1 MSRKQDKAKAVERPP
16 GLGVESTYGEL
27 SEERKP
33 DGLSAGE
40 DSAAL
45 TNLIDDRQQQLFAQ
59 QDARMN
65 ELIKMVQALAQA
77 VPPLAIANQNAG
89 TGNAIACPEAAE
101 SNMSGSSVK
110 SRVAS
115 GTVDVPLPF
124 LTDMLKGFPTDQLYS
139 GQEAENDSKWLEF
152 RGKFVPSL
160 RHPALSLFLLDT
172 RELEDI
178 KRDEKFSVAANQLFH
193 DFLSRVTTRTANAVV
208 RSYSTEADGVSAWR
222 QLIKMRRST
231 GSAYFV
237 RQVKALLDDTK
248 RFTTLAPPLQGFL
261 NAREVLDRV
270 EEYACTSKFLPGGEE
285 FHVASLEA
293 VFVAMVLNSLNPAY
307 VYIRTM
313 FSGDELPLFK
323 KLNDAVCDHYDNVIA
338 TSAAATETGAGIV
351 EDRRKQEEQKR
362 AALLKRVPCPVC
374 HMTGHSSKD
383 CYVTHE
389 EKREAYLKKNPKR
402 REAMMKRVQDY
413 QKHGKLPNRAA
424 AVTEAEQD
432 PGVDASGEALYAI
445 CELVEDNVVTR
456 FSDDLPQFI
465 SGCTAGVCTASQS
478 GISLSNY

>member
-1 MSRKQDKAKAVERPP
+1 MSKRQGKATIPERPP
-16 GLGVESTYGEL
+16 GLSEESTFGGPPEEEKPYGI
-27 SEERKP
+27 
-33 DGLSAGE
+33 SAEG

-45 TNLIDDRQQQLFAQ
+45 ANLFAQQEARIEERQQQLFTQ

-65 ELIKMVQALAQA
+65 ELFKLVQALAPA
-77 VPPLAIANQNAG
+77 VPPLAVANQNAG

-101 SNMSGSSVK
+101 SSVSGSSVK

-115 GTVDVPLPF
+115 GTVD
-124 LTDMLKGFPTDQLYS
+124 
-139 GQEAENDSKWLEF
+139 EAENDSKWLEF
-152 RGKFVPSL
+152 RGKIVPSL
-160 RHPALSLFLLDT
+160 RHPSLVLLLTDA

-178 KRDEKFSVAANQLFH
+178 KKDEKFSLAANQLFH
-193 DFLSRVTTRTANAVV
+193 DFLSRVTTRTVNAVV

-248 RFTTLAPPLQGFL
+248 RFMTLAPPPQGFL

-270 EEYACTSKFLPGGEE
+270 EEYACTSKFLPGGEM

-293 VFVAMVLNSLNPAY
+293 IFVPMVLNSLNPAY

-313 FSGDELPLFK
+313 FSGDELPSFK

-338 TSAAATETGAGIV
+338 TSAAAVETGAGIV
-351 EDRRKQEEQKR
+351 EDRRKQGEQKR

-374 HMTGHSSKD
+374 HMPGHSSSD

-389 EKREAYLKKNPKR
+389 DKREAYLKKNPKR
-402 REAMMKRVQDY
+402 REAIMKRVQDY
-413 QKHGKLPNRAA
+413 QKHGKLPNCAA
-424 AVTEAEQD
+424 AVAEAEQH
-432 PGVDASGEALYAI
+432 PGVDDTGKALYTI
-445 CELVEDNVVTR
+445 CELVEDSVVTY
-456 FSDDLPQFI
+456 F
-465 SGCTAGVCTASQS
+465 
-478 GISLSNY
+478 